1 MTEAVRKSCVTMVQT
16 FHTQTETSAR
26 KFKQQLKR
34 TYYVTPTSYLELIS
48 TFKILLE
55 EKRKEVEALRDRYA
69 NGYDCLIKTEGS
81 VSVMQA
87 ELEAKQPMLI
97 QTSKEVEIK
106 AAQVEKEASAAEIVA
121 QAVGKD
127 EAVAQ
132 EAADAANAIKM
143 DCQKDLDAALPL
155 QAEAMEAAKKITKN
169 DTTMMKTIQ
178 VPHKDVLVIL
188 SGVCT
193 LMEVAPE
200 KKMDPATQKRVTDY
214 WGPSQKMLGQSD
226 FLDRV
231 LNYKS
236 EELTEKL
243 VNALQVFIDMP
254 CFNKDYMMK
263 INPTAANFAAWA
275 IAMKNLYQVNLIVK
289 PKQA

>member
-155 QAEAMEAAKKITKN
+155 
-169 DTTMMKTIQ
+169 
-178 VPHKDVLVIL
+178 
-188 SGVCT
+188 
-193 LMEVAPE
+193 
-200 KKMDPATQKRVTDY
+200 
-214 WGPSQKMLGQSD
+214 
-226 FLDRV
+226 
-231 LNYKS
+231 
-236 EELTEKL
+236 
-243 VNALQVFIDMP
+243 
-254 CFNKDYMMK
+254 
-263 INPTAANFAAWA
+263 
-275 IAMKNLYQVNLIVK
+275 
-289 PKQA
+289 